1 MTHAEFIKLYA
12 NLRFSSYQTFSTISE
27 IITDEAV
34 QATFQTY
41 RNIVNSYFQLTP
53 LEISFFDDTIDNL
66 EEDISSF
73 LSYYPNYLTEEYPL
87 NTITILKGITALECY
102 EINTIYPL
110 YEKYYTQE
118 LLSLIFAPYQN
129 FCNQL
134 ISQDTRDFLDHI
146 EFTCNFNIEE
156 IYTMLE
162 DYYN

>member
-12 NLRFSSYQTFSTISE
+12 NLCFSSDQTFSTISE
-27 IITDEAV
+27 IITNEAA
-34 QATFQTY
+34 QNTFQTY
-41 RNIVNSYFQLTP
+41 RDIVDLYFQLTP
-53 LEISFFDDTIDNL
+53 LEISFFDIIDNL
-66 EEDISSF
+66 EEDINSF
-73 LSYYPNYLTEEYPL
+73 LSYYPNYLTEECPL
-87 NTITILKGITALECY
+87 NKITILKGIIALECY

-156 IYTMLE
+156 IYIMLE